1 MADDFYI
8 GWQPKSP
15 KSYSKT
21 TMLFVGI
28 MLIMVSL
35 SAFLLVSSQNEFS
48 PANFEFG
55 KSTEIE
61 GILVKKPVPMLKLK
75 GGTTADGKTVYQN
88 ILLVAFGKRGAKGD
102 IMKMEQEKGNL
113 EGQLVRLKGTLIYGD
128 GKTLLELSDG
138 KESLLEVKKQ
148 VEKIASQEE
157 KYGAATLKGE
167 IIDPKCYFGVMKPGE
182 GKIHRS
188 CAIRCISGGIPPV
201 LKIKDA
207 EGNNN
212 YCLLLGSKGENI
224 NNKVLDYVA
233 SPIEVSGQL
242 SKLDNWLVFRVDLD
256 KGFKLLY

>member
-21 TMLFVGI
+21 MLFFVGI
-28 MLIMVSL
+28 MLVIIPL

-55 KSTEIE
+55 KPTEIE
-61 GILVKKPVPMLKLK
+61 GILIKKPVPMLKLE
-75 GGTTADGKTVYQN
+75 GGTNTEGKTIYQS

-102 IMKMEQEKGNL
+102 IMKMEQEKGDL
-113 EGQLVRLKGTLIYGD
+113 EGQLVRLQGTLIYGD
-128 GKTLLELSDG
+128 GKTLLELSEG

-148 VEKIASQEE
+148 ETSINLYEE
-157 KYGAATLKGE
+157 KYGETTLRGE

-201 LKIKDA
+201 FKIKDA
-207 EGNNN
+207 EGNHN
-212 YCLLLGSKGENI
+212 YCLLLGNKSESI
-224 NNKVLDYVA
+224 NDEVLDYVA
-233 SPIEVSGQL
+233 SPIEVNGQL
-242 SKLDNWLVFRVDLD
+242 SKLDDWLIFRVDLD